1 MGGNG
6 QRYLEALRKY
16 MVEEAGTKFFEDRD
30 VILDEDYYIEESW
43 TLINAYASKT
53 MIANINDIIDKYI
66 IVT

>member
-6 QRYLEALRKY
+6 ERYLEALRKY
-16 MVEEAGTKFFEDRD
+16 MVEEAGRKFLDEEI
-30 VILDEDYYIEESW
+30 ILDDDYYIEESW
-43 TLINAYASKT
+43 TLINAYPSKT

>member
-16 MVEEAGTKFFEDRD
+16 MVEEAGRKFFVDE
-30 VILDEDYYIEESW
+30 IGMDEDYYIEESW

-53 MIANINDIIDKYI
+53 MIANINDIMDKYI

>member
-6 QRYLEALRKY
+6 KRYLEALRKY
-16 MVEEAGTKFFEDRD
+16 MVEEAERTFCEDEIAMD
-30 VILDEDYYIEESW
+30 DTYYIEESW
-43 TLINAYASKT
+43 TLINAYGSKT

>member
-6 QRYLEALRKY
+6 KRYLEALRKY
-16 MVEEAGTKFFEDRD
+16 MVEEAGRKFLDEEI
-30 VILDEDYYIEESW
+30 ILDDDYYIEESW
-43 TLINAYASKT
+43 TLINAYESKT

>member
-16 MVEEAGTKFFEDRD
+16 MVEEAGRKVFVDE
-30 VILDEDYYIEESW
+30 IGMDEDYYIEESW

-53 MIANINDIIDKYI
+53 IIANINDIMDKYI

>member
-1 MGGNG
+1 MGGSG

-16 MVEEAGTKFFEDRD
+16 MVEEAGRKF
-30 VILDEDYYIEESW
+30 LDDEIGMHEDYYIEESW

>member
-16 MVEEAGTKFFEDRD
+16 MVDEAGRKFFVDG
-30 VILDEDYYIEESW
+30 IGMHEDYYIEESW
-43 TLINAYASKT
+43 TLIHAYGSKT

>member
-6 QRYLEALRKY
+6 KRYLEALRKY
-16 MVEEAGTKFFEDRD
+16 MVEVAGRKFLDEEI
-30 VILDEDYYIEESW
+30 ILDDDYYIEESW
-43 TLINAYASKT
+43 TLINAYESKT

>member
-6 QRYLEALRKY
+6 DRYLEALRKY
-16 MVEEAGTKFFEDRD
+16 MVEEAGRKFFEHEIVVDD
-30 VILDEDYYIEESW
+30 DYYIEESW

>member
-16 MVEEAGTKFFEDRD
+16 MVEEAGSKFFEDE
-30 VILDEDYYIEESW
+30 ILDEDYYIEESW
-43 TLINAYASKT
+43 TLIHAYGSKT